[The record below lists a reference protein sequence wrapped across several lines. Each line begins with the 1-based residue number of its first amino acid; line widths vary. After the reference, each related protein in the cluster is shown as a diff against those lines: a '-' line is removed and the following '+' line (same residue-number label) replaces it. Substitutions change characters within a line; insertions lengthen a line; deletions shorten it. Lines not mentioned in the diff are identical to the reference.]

1 MAIVGIDLGTSNSLV
16 AVWSESGAELVPNA
30 LGETLTPSA
39 VSVADD
45 GVLLVGRAAADRL
58 ITHPERSVA
67 SFKRW
72 MGSANSAQLV
82 GKSWR
87 AEELSALVLKSLKDD
102 VEAKL
107 GEKIVEAVISVPAYF
122 NDPQR
127 KATLD
132 AARLAGLNVERLI
145 NEPTAAALAHGLEAT
160 GDGCFLILDLGGGTF
175 DVSLLHKYEN
185 VMEIRASAGDSLLGG
200 NDFRDVFVE
209 FLVKR
214 HKLNEARLDPAER
227 ARLLREAETLKL
239 ALTDKAEA
247 AYDFSLGKTQ
257 CAGEVSR
264 AAFEEAAAPL
274 LRRMRTPIESAVR
287 DARIDIAKIDQ
298 IVLVGGATRMP
309 LVRNLVTRLFGRFPL
324 IHARP
329 DHAIAIG
336 AAVQAGLKHRRGA
349 LDEIIM
355 TDVCPFTLGTSV
367 LDPRAPDGVILSP
380 IIERNAVVPISR
392 ENIYWTASNMQTHVS
407 IEVLQ
412 GEHMHPSQNVRIG
425 TVDVSVPPGPAG
437 RESVGVRFTYDINGA
452 LEVEVK
458 VTSTKHVERKVFRN
472 QSNLSDHEL
481 DKSFA
486 ALASIKLAP
495 RDQQENRSLIARAE
509 RLYVESLGPVR
520 EHIAQLLLQFETALN
535 DQANHDL
542 GAVRRAFAETLNQF
556 EHRML

>member
-1 MAIVGIDLGTSNSLV
+1 MAIIGIDLGTSNSLV
-16 AVWSESGAELVPNA
+16 AVWSENGAELIANA

-39 VSVADD
+39 VSIADD

-58 ITHPERSVA
+58 ITHPQRSVA

-72 MGSANSAQLV
+72 MGSANGTQLA
-82 GKSWR
+82 GKTWR

-102 VEAKL
+102 VESSL
-107 GEKIVEAVISVPAYF
+107 GEEIVEAVISVPAYF

-132 AARLAGLNVERLI
+132 AARLAGLKVERLI
-145 NEPTAAALAHGLEAT
+145 NEPTAAALAHGLEAV
-160 GDGCFLILDLGGGTF
+160 GDGRFLILDLGGGTF

-200 NDFRDVFVE
+200 DDFRNVIAE
-209 FLVKR
+209 LLIKR
-214 HKLNEARLDPAER
+214 HELNEAKLEPADR
-227 ARLLREAETLKL
+227 ARLVREAETLKF

-247 AYDFSLGKTQ
+247 GYDFTLGKTK
-257 CAGEVSR
+257 CTGELSR

-274 LRRMRTPIESAVR
+274 LRRMRIPIESAVR
-287 DARIDIAKIDQ
+287 DARVDIAKIDQ
-298 IVLVGGATRMP
+298 IVLVGGATRIP

-324 IHARP
+324 VHGRP

-392 ENIYWTASNMQTHVS
+392 ENIYWTASNMQTHVN

-412 GEHMHPSQNVRIG
+412 GEHMRPSQNVQIG
-425 TVDVSVPPGPAG
+425 TVSVSVPPGPAG
-437 RESVGVRFTYDINGA
+437 RETVGVRFTYDINGA

-458 VTSTKHVERKVFRN
+458 VISTGHVERKVFRN
-472 QSNLSDHEL
+472 QSNLNDQEL
-481 DKSFA
+481 EKSFA

-542 GAVRRAFAETLNQF
+542 DSVRRAFAETLNQF
-556 EHRML
+556 ERRIL